1 MAAAETCVMP
11 REDKSSSPSKKHSEK
26 RRAGRSSSRRKEKV
40 AEDDDD
46 DQTVVVTPD
55 HSTTTTTTTE
65 KNSFDLS
72 AAIAS
77 VREGIWVSAVSG
89 TRMGSSLEAALLEK
103 GVTAV
108 VSTLEKAQKTE
119 TFEQHTISGPNLR
132 ALHDACDFVNQAL
145 SEGGAVFVHSKP
157 GFSRSEWAVL
167 VVLGY
172 MIKYENV
179 KLSESVDSLSSTARH
194 PVSVS
199 LNFRRDLALFEEE
212 VLGESSV
219 SQEWI
224 LGEEEEGRG
233 TKNHSLSRRKL
244 AENLNDRRLLKK
256 KSPHK

>member
-1 MAAAETCVMP
+1 MP
-11 REDKSSSPSKKHSEK
+11 REEKSSSPSKKHSEK
-26 RRAGRSSSRRKEKV
+26 RRAGRSHSRRKEKSN
-40 AEDDDD
+40 ADDDEE
-46 DQTVVVTPD
+46 TVVVTPE
-55 HSTTTTTTTE
+55 HSSSSTTE

-72 AAIAS
+72 SAIAS

-89 TRMGSSLEAALLEK
+89 TRMGSSLEAALLEN

-108 VSTLEKAQKTE
+108 VSTLEKPQKTE
-119 TFEQHTISGPNLR
+119 TFEQHTVSSCRNSLR

-145 SEGGAVFVHSKP
+145 SEGGSVFVHSKS
-157 GFSRSEWAVL
+157 GFSRSERATL

-179 KLSESVDSLSSTARH
+179 KLSECIESLSSTAKH

-199 LNFRRDLALFEEE
+199 LNFRRDLAQFENEC
-212 VLGESSV
+212 LGETSV
-219 SQEWI
+219 SEEWI

-233 TKNHSLSRRKL
+233 NKNHSLSRRKL